1 MLKKFFGLRENNFFK
16 DYSFLL
22 SEAKF
27 GNMERVSK
35 QNMEG
40 VSKY

>member
-1 MLKKFFGLRENNFFK
+1 MLEIFLDLRENNFFK

-22 SEAKF
+22 SEAKY
-27 GNMERVSK
+27 GNIERVSK